1 MSTNNQS
8 HYQILGVNSTAG
20 LSEIKAAYRR
30 LAKEFHPDKNNG
42 EKFYEEY
49 FKMIARAYEC
59 LSDPIKR
66 KQYDRKLAYG
76 RIGFNPK
83 ARKTRSKK
91 KPFDIWITV
100 YPKEIIV
107 NKPFKIIYT
116 VNARNLSLIE
126 GEAEGLRL
134 VSKEVRKTSKYVMS
148 FICTYVS
155 DRVGDIIMPESFFI
169 DVDGNTTKIR
179 KQKVRVQEKSLL
191 KRRFIKPISYNMFAL
206 LVCISFIWIVVLFF
220 YDHGGAL
227 ININDQPSK
236 EVSLNARSNFVEGSK
251 LSELKQYEKAIEYQ
265 TRAITI
271 DPDYC
276 SAYWARGNARSKL
289 GDFKEAIKDFTF
301 SANLCNNSDK
311 DIIFN
316 NRGLCYRSIG
326 LYDKAIEDFS
336 RAIKFDS
343 ANEGYWFN
351 RAYVKYFNLGDFKGA
366 ISDLTNA
373 IDLDSENATFYHVR
387 GLAYFYKE
395 SYSKSIEDINKA
407 IELNPDNAQYYY
419 NIGDAM
425 EQLDMTQQ
433 ACINWTR
440 AKDLGYNVPSEKVGG
455 CEENL

>member
-8 HYQILGVNSTAG
+8 HYQILGVNSNAG
-20 LSEIKAAYRR
+20 LSEIKSAYRR

-59 LSDPIKR
+59 LSDPTKR
-66 KQYDRKLAYG
+66 KIYDRKLAYG
-76 RIGFNPK
+76 RMGFTTK
-83 ARKTRSKK
+83 ARKTRSKQ
-91 KPFDIWITV
+91 KPFDIWVAV

-116 VNARNLSLIE
+116 VNASGLSLIE
-126 GEAEGLRL
+126 AEAEGFRL
-134 VSKEVRKTSKYVMS
+134 ISKEVRKTSKYTMS

-169 DVDGNTTKIR
+169 DGNGNTTKIR
-179 KQKVRVQEKSLL
+179 KQKIRVQEKSFL
-191 KRRFIKPISYNMFAL
+191 KRRFIKPISSNMFAM
-206 LVCISFIWIVVLFF
+206 LVCITFIWIVVLFF

-227 ININDQPSK
+227 INTQEQAKDK
-236 EVSLNARSNFVEGSK
+236 VLLNAKSNFVEGSK

-289 GDFKEAIKDFTF
+289 GDFEEAIKDFTV
-301 SANLCNNSDK
+301 SASLCNAVDK
-311 DIIFN
+311 DVIYN
-316 NRGLCYRSIG
+316 NRALCLGKLG
-326 LYDKAIEDFS
+326 LYTKAIEDFS
-336 RAIKFDS
+336 RAIEFDS

-351 RAYVKYFNLGDFKGA
+351 RAYVKYFNLGDFEGA
-366 ISDLTNA
+366 ISDLTKA

-387 GLAYFYKE
+387 GLAFYYRE
-395 SYSKSIEDINKA
+395 AYSKSIEDISKA
-407 IELNPDNAQYYY
+407 IELNPDNGQYYY
-419 NIGDAM
+419 NMGDAM
-425 EQLDMTQQ
+425 ELLDMNQQ
-433 ACINWTR
+433 ACINWTK
-440 AKDLGYNVPSEKVGG
+440 AKDLGYNVPPEKMGG
-455 CEENL
+455 CKENL